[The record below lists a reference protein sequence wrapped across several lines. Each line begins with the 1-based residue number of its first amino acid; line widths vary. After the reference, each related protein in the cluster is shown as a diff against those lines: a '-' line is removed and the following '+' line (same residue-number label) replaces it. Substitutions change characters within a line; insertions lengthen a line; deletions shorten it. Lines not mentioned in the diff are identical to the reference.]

1 MGSGVWGGVKSE
13 DFSVEVS
20 RPGRNDLLGGAV
32 GSDSKQSQTE
42 AMGETQE
49 C

>member
-1 MGSGVWGGVKSE
+1 MWSGVKSE

-20 RPGRNDLLGGAV
+20 RSGRNDLLGGSV